1 VSGLASSLLVTF
13 VAASANWYTRIK
25 PNEILE
31 TISKPL
37 TTILVIWI
45 AIASDGPRA
54 ATLLAVVGLVF
65 CLVGD
70 VALLDV
76 IDRFVVGL
84 GAFLVG
90 HVVFIAMFAAL
101 HLHRPLWGL
110 AALVVLVPHGA
121 IVGRRIVAGAAAQ
134 DPALKAPVVAYL
146 FVITAMAV
154 IAVMTGRWWAIAGAA
169 LFVASDT
176 VLGWRAFVTEMKWM
190 ALTVM
195 VTYHTALVGLAL
207 SLRS

>member
-1 VSGLASSLLVTF
+1 VSALAISLLVTSG
-13 VAASANWYTRIK
+13 AALANWYTRVK
-25 PNEILE
+25 PHEMLE

-45 AIASDGPRA
+45 AIASDGPRS
-54 ATLLAVVGLVF
+54 ATVLAVIGLVF
-65 CLVGD
+65 CLIGD
-70 VALLDV
+70 IALLDV

-110 AALVVLVPHGA
+110 AALLVLVPHGA
-121 IVGRRIVAGAAAQ
+121 IVGRRIVAGASAQ
-134 DPALKAPVVAYL
+134 NPTLKGPVVAYL
-146 FVITAMAV
+146 LVITAMAV

-169 LFVASDT
+169 FFVASDT
-176 VLGWRAFVTEMKWM
+176 VLGWRAFVAEKQWM

-195 VTYHTALVGLAL
+195 VTYHAALVGMAL
-207 SLRS
+207 SLR